1 MTRGGGKNRR
11 RGKNFSSLLH
21 KREIIFRDDQ
31 QLYGHV
37 EKLLGDKR
45 VLCKCSDQLER
56 VCHIR
61 GKFHRRVWI
70 NPGDIV
76 LLSKREFEHEKADII
91 HKYTPEEGRFLV
103 ENGEFDIQTINNTS
117 SDHYETISIHSDD
130 SVEDDA
136 SLLSDSDD
144 ENFVIENI

>member
-1 MTRGGGKNRR
+1 MTTGGGKKNRR
-11 RGKNFSSLLH
+11 RGKNISSQLH

-31 QLYGHV
+31 QLYGQV

-91 HKYTPEEGRFLV
+91 HKYTPEEGRFLI
-103 ENGEFDIQTINNTS
+103 ENGEFDIQTTTNTLC
-117 SDHYETISIHSDD
+117 ETISIESDHESLD
-130 SVEDDA
+130 DDA
-136 SLLSDSDD
+136 EFSDSDD
-144 ENFVIENI
+144 EEFVMENI